1 MCSTCPEKEGESK
14 EGEKA
19 SSCFQSDTVP
29 CLPGGNVAAFQT
41 RSISNLYSTAA
52 RPSYSLEKEARG
64 VFAGAGK
71 LIPAVAK
78 PSPAPAAAWYLP
90 GFFRGFQQRGEQ
102 LLQDHHLLL
111 QQQLAVQGLLQG
123 SEAESGGP
131 MGAPWGSGCPQV
143 WQLVCVLSWQC

>member
-1 MCSTCPEKEGESK
+1 M
-14 EGEKA
+14 
-19 SSCFQSDTVP
+19 P

-71 LIPAVAK
+71 LIPAMAK

-90 GFFRGFQQRGEQ
+90 GFFGGFQQRGEQ

-131 MGAPWGSGCPQV
+131 LGLGVSPGLAPC
-143 WQLVCVLSWQC
+143 LCAFLAVLTPGTWHPVV

>member
-1 MCSTCPEKEGESK
+1 M
-14 EGEKA
+14 
-19 SSCFQSDTVP
+19 P

-90 GFFRGFQQRGEQ
+90 GFFGGFQQRGEQ

-111 QQQLAVQGLLQG
+111 QQQLAVQGLLQE

-131 MGAPWGSGCPQV
+131 LGLGVSPGLAPC
-143 WQLVCVLSWQC
+143 LCAFLAVLTPGTWHPVV